1 MVFAVWVCNLSD
13 SHTEFLFFLLECVC
27 GEKPLLGRYNG
38 TCGTVCTR
46 KASQAFGCFS
56 SDVVILQ
63 GQGALVSSVLL
74 FVGGFLYL
82 INFITGK
89 LFFLGLMLYCLWLLP
104 EFWFLL
110 TSLTQ

>member
-13 SHTEFLFFLLECVC
+13 SQHGISLFFVGMYPWRET
-27 GEKPLLGRYNG
+27 LLGRYNG
-38 TCGTVCTR
+38 ACGTVCTR
-46 KASQAFGCFS
+46 KASQAFGYFS

-89 LFFLGLMLYCLWLLP
+89 LFFLGLMLYCLRLLLAL
-104 EFWFLL
+104 WFLL